1 MAQLPNERL
10 SVLSKNDVLP
20 VEDIDYIELYTGNA
34 KQTAFYYAKLFGF
47 EIVAY
52 SGLETGNREKVSYL
66 LQQGDIRV
74 LISGTYNPDHEI
86 ADYIKK
92 HGDSVKD
99 IALRVQNVE
108 QTYRDAIKRGGIALQ
123 EPYEVTD
130 EYGVL
135 KKAVIGAYGDT
146 VHTLIERTA
155 YNHVFAPGFIEVKD
169 PAPVQNAGLL
179 RFDHVAVNVENM
191 DERTAYYAK
200 VFGFHMIAEF
210 KKEDVSSAKS
220 SLMTKALQNGT
231 ERVKFVIVEPAAGQK
246 KSQVQEFLDYN
257 HGAGVQHIALETD
270 DIIAAV
276 DTLERNGIKF
286 LFTPD
291 SYYEMMPERVGEIE
305 ESIDE
310 LSRLN
315 ILVDRDE
322 EGYLLQI
329 FGPPMHDRPTMFF
342 EIIQRRGSRGFG
354 NGNIRALFE
363 AVEREQE
370 KRGNL

>member
-1 MAQLPNERL
+1 MKQVPSEKL
-10 SVLSKNDVLP
+10 SVLTQQDVLP
-20 VEDIDYIELYTGNA
+20 VEEIDYIEIYTGNA
-34 KQTAFYYAKLFGF
+34 KQTAFYYSKLFGF
-47 EIVAY
+47 EIIAY
-52 SGLETGNREKVSYL
+52 SGLETGNREKISYL
-66 LQQGDIRV
+66 LQQGEIRV
-74 LISGTYNPDHEI
+74 LISGAYAPDHEI
-86 ADYIKK
+86 ASFVQL

-99 IALRVQNVE
+99 VALRVHNLE
-108 QTYRDAIKRGGIALQ
+108 ATYQAAIERGGIAVQ
-123 EPYEVTD
+123 APYEESD
-130 EYGVL
+130 EFGTI

-155 YNHVFAPGFIEVKD
+155 YHSVFAPGFIAVQEQT
-169 PAPVQNAGLL
+169 PVQNACLT
-179 RFDHVAVNVENM
+179 RYDHVAVNVENM
-191 DERTAYYAK
+191 DEWTRYYAN
-200 VFGFHMIAEF
+200 VFGFEMIAEF

-231 ERVKFVIVEPAAGQK
+231 ERVKFVIVEPAIGER

-270 DIIAAV
+270 NIIQAV
-276 DTLERNGIKF
+276 DTLARNGIQF

-291 SYYEMMPERVGEIE
+291 SYYEMMPERVGEIQEPIE
-305 ESIDE
+305 E
-310 LSRLN
+310 LNRLN
-315 ILVDRDE
+315 ILVDRDD

-363 AVEREQE
+363 AVEREQA